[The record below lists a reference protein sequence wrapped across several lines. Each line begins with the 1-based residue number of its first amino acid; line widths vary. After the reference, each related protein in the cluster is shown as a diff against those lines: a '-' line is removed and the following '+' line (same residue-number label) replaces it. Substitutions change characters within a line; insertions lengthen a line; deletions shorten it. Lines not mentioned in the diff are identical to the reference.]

1 MNIENWYKRAFV
13 ITKGDPLY
21 KDYVHDVYIKIQR
34 KAEPF
39 NDSYIYLAIHN
50 RWLDEKRR
58 IKTVCITEA
67 PYLLSYDKVDF
78 NDYNLDEFE
87 TEVSIS
93 LNEGYRP
100 KEIAKI
106 CGKDTRYIWEVI
118 RNIKSKVKKECS

>member
-1 MNIENWYKRAFV
+1 MNIANWYKRAFV

-34 KAEPF
+34 KEEPF

-50 RWLDEKRR
+50 RWLDERR
-58 IKTVCITEA
+58 RLKESTISIVPVLVEHK
-67 PYLLSYDKVDF
+67 PVDF
-78 NDYNLDEFE
+78 KDYNLDEFE

-106 CGKDTRYIWEVI
+106 CGVEVRYVWRVI
-118 RNIKSKVKKECS
+118 RSIKTKIKMEC